1 MVLTATLQCDIV
13 VIMDDKFSYTRTNQ
27 LRKGVIPI
35 SFNLCTCSDGILL
48 SNSDLLFAKT
58 LGWGK
63 WIPASAGMTVWRKN

>member
-1 MVLTATLQCDIV
+1 MALTATLYSDIV
-13 VIMDDKFSYTRTNQ
+13 VIMDDKFFYTCTNQ
-27 LRKGVIPI
+27 LRRGVILI
-35 SFNLCTCSDGILL
+35 LFNLRSCSDGILP

>member
-1 MVLTATLQCDIV
+1 MNA
-13 VIMDDKFSYTRTNQ
+13 KFFDNWTNQ

-35 SFNLCTCSDGILL
+35 SFNLSTCCDGILL

-58 LGWGK
+58 LGPGK